1 MDLRILLGAYATS
14 KKYGKHEIIF
24 EEGALPRFFHI
35 VLSGKVEMFY
45 LSEDG
50 KEFTQGLFSKN
61 ESFGEPPLIL
71 NLRYPASA
79 RAKEESEILR
89 IGKEKFFE
97 LLDSSDSFKNE
108 MLSVLARRIYSKSLG
123 QNSLSYCEPE
133 KRILLILEKYRFDNH
148 LETGSN
154 TIFPLT
160 RQELANITGLRIE
173 TVIRALSKM
182 KQKGTLQFSNK
193 KIIL

>member
-1 MDLRILLGAYATS
+1 MNLQILLGAYATT
-14 KKYGKHEIIF
+14 KKYSKNEIIF
-24 EEGALPRFFHI
+24 EEGSSPRFFYI

-50 KEFTQGLFSKN
+50 KEFTQGIFSKN

-71 NLRYPASA
+71 NLPYPASA
-79 RAKEESEILR
+79 RAREVSEILR

-97 LLDSSDSFKNE
+97 FLNSSPSFKDE
-108 MLSVLARRIYSKSLG
+108 MLNVLAKRIYSKSLG

-133 KRILLILEKYRFDNH
+133 KRILLILEKYRFDNNI
-148 LETGSN
+148 LPDSKS
-154 TIFPLT
+154 IFPLT
-160 RQELANITGLRIE
+160 RQELANLTGLRIE
-173 TVIRALSKM
+173 TVIRALAKM
-182 KQKGTLQFSNK
+182 KQKGTLEFSNK